1 MFDNMKTYHKIAR
14 LLGSKKTYRIMDL
27 IRNLEWDFDRMSSS
41 GQETYKQLLDELDL
55 EDCDE

>member
-1 MFDNMKTYHKIAR
+1 MKTYHKIAR

-41 GQETYKQLLDELDL
+41 GQETYKELLNELDL
-55 EDCDE
+55 ENFDE